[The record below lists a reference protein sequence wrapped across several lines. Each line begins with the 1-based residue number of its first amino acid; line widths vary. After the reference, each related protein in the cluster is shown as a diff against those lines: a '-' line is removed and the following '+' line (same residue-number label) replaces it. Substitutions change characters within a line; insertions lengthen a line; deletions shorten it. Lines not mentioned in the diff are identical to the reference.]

1 MRNYVYLKTF
11 EMWVGFVFVVVTN
24 IFRTTRPCSIFSQHW
39 RFKHI
44 LQTPPAT
51 SWESAHDLI
60 FHAEYHPITFLLHD
74 YASFSRISRMSTPL
88 HISRAPKWRDYS
100 DLANNSQVKVTDFNR
115 AAFQPAVCV
124 STRASDKE
132 PIRTDNS
139 CVLSQQLHPFPP
151 HNIDTN
157 FGAT

>member
-1 MRNYVYLKTF
+1 
-11 EMWVGFVFVVVTN
+11 MWVGFVFVVVTN

-88 HISRAPKWRDYS
+88 HISRAPKWRDYP
-100 DLANNSQVKVTDFNR
+100 DLTNNSQVMSLTSTELPFNLPSVFLQGPAIR
-115 AAFQPAVCV
+115 SRLGLIIAVCYPNN
-124 STRASDKE
+124 SIHSLHTTL
-132 PIRTDNS
+132 IRILVLLKNIKQLTD
-139 CVLSQQLHPFPP
+139 
-151 HNIDTN
+151 
-157 FGAT
+157 